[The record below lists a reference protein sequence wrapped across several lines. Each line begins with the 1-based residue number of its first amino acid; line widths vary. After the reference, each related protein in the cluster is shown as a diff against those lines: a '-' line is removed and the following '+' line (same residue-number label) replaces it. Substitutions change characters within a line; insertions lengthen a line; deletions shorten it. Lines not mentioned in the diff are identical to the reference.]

1 MTQTQALLSSAKEH
15 MTKNYNPAPFILERG
30 EGAWV
35 WDQNDNKYLDFT
47 SGIAVNSL
55 GHAHPKI
62 VEAIREQ
69 AARLSHV
76 SNMFHH
82 KGYIDMCQR
91 LCEHS
96 FGHHVFLCNSGAEA
110 VEAAIKMARLYFH
123 SKGENRP
130 QMVAT
135 HGGFHGRTIGAL
147 SLTANPKYK
156 VGFEPLMPDVLHVP
170 FNDLDAA
177 QKAITSETAAFIV
190 EPIQGNSG
198 VAVADAGYLSGL
210 RKICDATGTLLI
222 VDEIQTAG
230 GRTGKWFDY
239 QHEDMVPD
247 IMPLAKAIGG
257 GMPLGALVLSK
268 AVSEPLKIG
277 GHGSTYGGNPVACAA
292 GLAAWDVVEE
302 EGLMEHSVTLG
313 NQFMEMLEGLKSKTD
328 SVESVRGRG
337 LMIGMVLNCE
347 ARPVFERARSAGLLV
362 TLAGTHVLRI
372 LPPLIATQAHCEQAT
387 AILEKALQA

>member
-30 EGAWV
+30 EGVWA
-35 WDQNDNKYLDFT
+35 WDQDGNKYLDFT

-55 GHAHPKI
+55 GHGHPKV

-69 AARLSHV
+69 ASRLSHV

-91 LCEHS
+91 LCDHS
-96 FGHHVFLCNSGAEA
+96 FGDHVFLCNSGAEA

-156 VGFEPLMPDVLHVP
+156 VGFEPLMPDVAHVP
-170 FNDLDAA
+170 FNDLEAA
-177 QKAITSETAAFIV
+177 RKAISSETAAFIV

-198 VAVADAGYLSGL
+198 VAVADAGYLSEL
-210 RKICDATGTLLI
+210 RKICDQTGTLLI

-230 GRTGKWFDY
+230 GRTGKWFDH

-257 GMPLGALVLSK
+257 GMPLGALVMSK

-292 GLAAWDVVEE
+292 GLATWDVVQE
-302 EGLMEHSVTLG
+302 EGLMEHSVKLG
-313 NQFMEMLEGLKSKTD
+313 AQFLEMLEGLKSKTEL
-328 SVESVRGRG
+328 VHSVRGRG
-337 LMIGMVLNCE
+337 LMIGLELTCE
-347 ARPVFERARSAGLLV
+347 ARPVFEKARNAGLLV

-372 LPPLIATQAHCEQAT
+372 LPPMIATESDCAHATSLLEQVLT
-387 AILEKALQA
+387 P

>member
-1 MTQTQALLSSAKEH
+1 MTQTQSLLDSAKEH

-30 EGAWV
+30 EGVWV
-35 WDQNDNKYLDFT
+35 WDQSGNKYLDFT

-69 AARLSHV
+69 ASRLSHV

-91 LCEHS
+91 LCDHS
-96 FGHHVFLCNSGAEA
+96 FGDHVFLCNSGTEA
-110 VEAAIKMARLYFH
+110 IEAAIKMVRLYFH
-123 SKGENRP
+123 TLGQERP
-130 QMVAT
+130 RMVAT
-135 HGGFHGRTIGAL
+135 DGGFHGRTIGAL

-156 VGFEPLMPDVLHVP
+156 VGFQPLMPDVMHVP
-170 FNDLDAA
+170 FNDLEAA
-177 QKAITSETAAFIV
+177 RKAITTETAAFFV

-210 RKICDATGTLLI
+210 RKICDQTGTLLV

-230 GRTGKWFDY
+230 GRTGKWFDH

-257 GMPLGALVLSK
+257 GMPLGALVMSK
-268 AVSEPLKIG
+268 KVSEPLKIG

-292 GLAAWDVVEE
+292 GLATWDVVQE
-302 EGLMEHSVTLG
+302 EGLMQHAMQLG
-313 NQFMEMLEGLKSKTD
+313 PQFMEMLEALKGKTD
-328 SVESVRGRG
+328 LIHSVRGRG
-337 LMIGMVLNCE
+337 LMIGLELHCE
-347 ARPVFERARSAGLLV
+347 ARPVFVKARSAGLLV
-362 TLAGTHVLRI
+362 TLAGTNVLRI
-372 LPPLIATQAHCEQAT
+372 LPPLIATAADCEHAASLLQQALLA
-387 AILEKALQA
+387 